1 MQKGGAVVM
10 ESTEIIE
17 ETIIE
22 TSLLDEDVSTEKE
35 LQSSTIDTEIE
46 EPKTELNENESG
58 EIDTGTEE
66 DSSSSIQYILMTAEM
81 QTQID
86 YSPNLTSIE
95 DKLDTIVSCFVV
107 VMAVIVLSWIHLI
120 SRRRR
125 NQK

>member
-1 MQKGGAVVM
+1 MGDDTIEITLTDEVL
-10 ESTEIIE
+10 TEE
-17 ETIIE
+17 
-22 TSLLDEDVSTEKE
+22 E

-46 EPKTELNENESG
+46 EPEIELNENESG
-58 EIDTGTEE
+58 EIETSTEE
-66 DSSSSIQYILMTAEM
+66 DSSSSIQYILMTAET

-95 DKLDTIVSCFVV
+95 DKLDTIVSCSIV
-107 VMAVIVLSWIHLI
+107 VMSVIVLSWIHLI

>member
-46 EPKTELNENESG
+46 ELESELNENESG
-58 EIDTGTEE
+58 EKETDTEE
-66 DSSSSIQYILMTAEM
+66 DITSSIQYILMTAET

-95 DKLDTIVSCFVV
+95 DKLDTIVSCSIV